1 MSSISRW
8 LFVGLLAAVSPDPE
22 IRDFSI
28 TASGGQVLVSFRFEG
43 GLSPE
48 IRERIDS
55 GLPTSLVYEL
65 ELLRDRKRWWDR
77 GLESS
82 RIEIV
87 AMYNAV
93 THEYLVNTKHDGDLI
108 GSRTVREEEELERA
122 MTELVS
128 FPAFAI
134 ASESPRDR
142 YLVRVRVELGPGAAL
157 GIFPYQRTTPWRE
170 SNKVRFGPPEP

>member
-8 LFVGLLAAVSPDPE
+8 LFLGLLAVAAPGPE

-28 TASGGQVLVSFRFEG
+28 TASGGQVLVTFRFDG
-43 GLSPE
+43 GLTPE

-55 GLPTSLVYEL
+55 GLPTGLVYEL
-65 ELLRDRKRWWDR
+65 EFMRDRKRWWDR
-77 GLESS
+77 ALDES

-122 MTELVS
+122 MTELAS
-128 FPAFAI
+128 FPAFDV
-134 ASESPRDR
+134 SSDSSRDR
-142 YLVRVRVELGPGAAL
+142 YLVRIRVELGPGTAL
-157 GIFPYQRTTPWRE
+157 GMFPYQRTTPWRE
-170 SNKVRFGPPEP
+170 SNKVRLGVPEP